1 MNYKVEFHKTVQK
14 FFQKHTDAT
23 LLRKFKEAIDELKCT
38 PRTSEIVDIKKMQ
51 GSENDY
57 RLRIGKYRF
66 LYRVLD
72 EQIVVYVY
80 DAGSRGDIY
89 K

>member
-1 MNYKVEFHKTVQK
+1 VAYRVEYHKTVQK
-14 FFQKHTDAT
+14 FFQKHTDVT
-23 LLRKFKEAIDELKCT
+23 LLRKFKEAIDELKNT
-38 PRTSEIVDIKKMQ
+38 PRTSDTFDIKKMH

-72 EQIVVYVY
+72 EQIVIYVY